1 MPRSPFPLTEGPD
14 SPTISVSTN
23 LAEMPLAA
31 FFFAD
36 NRTHAPYL
44 FLFCDAIA
52 FKQTIVPAFDAMP
65 EIIPR
70 YAWFAAHGKKNKLTY
85 ELIDQNNA
93 KLTALG
99 QFYNTN

>member
-1 MPRSPFPLTEGPD
+1 MFLLTTVHTLRIFIFVG
-14 SPTISVSTN
+14 
-23 LAEMPLAA
+23 
-31 FFFAD
+31 
-36 NRTHAPYL
+36 
-44 FLFCDAIA
+44 DAIP